1 MLHKYH
7 PSYDKAPA
15 WAKFAI
21 EQFAKRGIDAEYRET
36 PNSNWVWSP
45 KGSIVLNKRTNT
57 LSGVRPGGFP
67 VHEGSEISF
76 EAILGLIRSVL
87 R

>member
-7 PSYDKAPA
+7 SSYEKAPA

-21 EQFAKRGIDAEYRET
+21 EQFAKSGIDAEYRET
-36 PNSNWVWSP
+36 PNSNWVWGP

-57 LSGVRPGGFP
+57 LSAVRRGGFP
-67 VHEGSEISF
+67 IHEGSEISF

>member
-1 MLHKYH
+1 MLHNYH
-7 PSYDKAPA
+7 SSYAKAPN

-21 EQFAKRGIDAEYRET
+21 EQFAKCGNDAAYRET
-36 PNSNWVWSP
+36 PTQNWVWGP
-45 KGSIVLNKRTNT
+45 KGSIVLDKRTNT

-76 EAILGLIRSVL
+76 EAILGLIRSVM